1 MQKESRLVKP
11 LALGA
16 VGEEHLKNHMIERC
30 GVQAESIKYKRA
42 PGVVKGVPYLWEF
55 AFGIHKEDTESANV
69 IVGLNWTPTLKNPI
83 RELLNL
89 LGENRV
95 DSHDPV
101 VLVVHLACPVMP
113 FMDRGKS
120 VLSLI
125 DDDGAD
131 EEKEDE
137 DA

>member
-1 MQKESRLVKP
+1 MQKESRPVKP

-30 GVQAESIKYKRA
+30 GVQPESIKYKRA
-42 PGVVKGVPYLWEF
+42 AGVTKGVPYLWEF
-55 AFGIHKEDTESANV
+55 AFGIHKEDTQSANV

-83 RELLNL
+83 RELLKL

-125 DDDGAD
+125 DDDG
-131 EEKEDE
+131 EEEEDE